1 MARDSIRAKQNA
13 EVLDVWKDLQRQV
26 FARERKQVSQF
37 PQSLKPKTQRDL
49 GVELNVDKSVEALN
63 KTLEIKLGA
72 LEFFVQNLSEGPV
85 KGLSGLVESGPA
97 LGQIAQAYSQAI
109 NTGDVIPLWNG
120 LARLYQTPG
129 LSRQTQELVKVAL
142 QQLVPNLDA
151 LKYGFKSAIDFIF
164 QKKPALITAPA
175 RVRPGPAE
183 RPEPSIEELEAL
195 QRRPGPARAAR
206 QENPFDLP
214 EQKAGEFHALLPGLE
229 ELERAE
235 PEEMKHEDEP
245 SEDDPLQ
252 GEARPRAPRGR
263 AVAPR
268 GRAVAP
274 RGRAAA
280 PRAAAPRGPA
290 PPRGAQEPAV
300 NSQLSFKVLELL
312 RTLSVYTLVRSQ
324 VDAEPRPVSVQDLE
338 AAYKNIFQS
347 LSQQEIDFLKEEAP
361 RGSVLPRSI
370 RNIPDFDTPDTAQRL
385 KAIEQELGIKFPPE
399 YYKEL
404 RKMPRDKLDQAL
416 DQARFDVR
424 ASVSKREQDQLRAV
438 YSAWTEHKQ
447 LTSLLADKLVEAQG
461 IARFLNEMEAEAGR
475 RVFVPFVP
483 RPLEEAPLEPEPFEY
498 DVSVGMEENAE
509 RFARWEEAS
518 IAAEVARQQNSAIE
532 QMNYWNSVVA
542 EMEDADARQQFLD
555 SLEDRRALLRREVE
569 QLEQRAEAAEDSAEA
584 ALDAIREGRAKSG
597 ENTLNELKLYLSSI
611 AQRPVAT
618 TVERFLEA
626 KPREGFGRGRPVD
639 SRGLASLRLNYGAG
653 AASSS
658 SDSDSDSDSCSSD
671 EEDALDFDDTRNE
684 HYYTRPF

>member
-1 MARDSIRAKQNA
+1 MMARDSIRAKQNA

-26 FARERKQVSQF
+26 FARERKQVAQF

-63 KTLEIKLGA
+63 KTLETKLGA
-72 LEFFVQNLSEGPV
+72 LEFFVQNLSERPV
-85 KGLSGLVESGPA
+85 KGLSGLVESGSV

-120 LARLYQTPG
+120 IARLYQTPG
-129 LSRQTQELVKVAL
+129 LSRQSQELVKVAL

-151 LKYGFKSAIDFIF
+151 LKYGFKSTVDFIF

-183 RPEPSIEELEAL
+183 RPEPSIEELEAPE
-195 QRRPGPARAAR
+195 RRPSPARAAQ

-214 EQKAGEFHALLPGLE
+214 EQKVEVLPG
-229 ELERAE
+229 R
-235 PEEMKHEDEP
+235 EEMKHEAEDED
-245 SEDDPLQ
+245 EDDPLQ
-252 GEARPRAPRGR
+252 GEARPRGAARGR

-274 RGRAAA
+274 RAAA
-280 PRAAAPRGPA
+280 ARAPRGPA
-290 PPRGAQEPAV
+290 QEPAV
-300 NSQLSFKVLELL
+300 DAQLSLKVLELL

-324 VDAEPRPVSVQDLE
+324 VDAEPRPISVQDLE

-361 RGSVLPRSI
+361 RGSILPRSI

-438 YSAWTEHKQ
+438 HVAWTEHKQ
-447 LTSLLADKLVEAQG
+447 LTSQLADKFVEARG
-461 IARFLNEMEAEAGR
+461 IASFLNELEAEAGR

-483 RPLEEAPLEPEPFEY
+483 QPLEEAPLEPEPFEY

-509 RFARWEEAS
+509 RFARWEELS
-518 IAAEVARQQNSAIE
+518 IAAEVAQQQNSAIE
-532 QMNYWNSVVA
+532 QMNYLNSVVA

-555 SLEDRRALLRREVE
+555 SLEDRRALLRRELR
-569 QLEQRAEAAEDSAEA
+569 QLEDRAEAAEDSAKE
-584 ALDAIREGRAKSG
+584 ALDAISEGKARSG
-597 ENTLNELKLYLSSI
+597 ENTLNELKLYLSAI
-611 AQRPVAT
+611 AQRPVAA

-626 KPREGFGRGRPVD
+626 KPREGFGKPRGCPVD

-653 AASSS
+653 GASSS

-671 EEDALDFDDTRNE
+671 EDALDFDDTRNE